1 MQAKDLMQRSVVTV
15 RPTATLAEAARV
27 LLAAGVN
34 SAPVVDEQGHLL
46 GMVGLKDILRAPV
59 PSDHAS
65 LVTRYTTLHDR
76 AGAVAVTRVQT
87 VMARRV
93 VRVDPATSVEE
104 VAALLVNR
112 GRHPIPVLEDGRVV
126 GVIGRADIVRAILA
140 SADEPVEVPAAG

>member
-1 MQAKDLMQRSVVTV
+1 MQAQELMQRRVITV

-34 SAPVVDEQGHLL
+34 SAPVVDEQGRLL

-59 PSDHAS
+59 PSDHAA

-76 AGAVAVTRVQT
+76 ARAVAATRVQA

-93 VRVDPATSVEE
+93 VCVDPATPVEE

-112 GRHPIPVLEDGRVV
+112 GRHPIPVLQDGRVA
-126 GVIGRADIVRAILA
+126 GVIGRSDVVRAILA
-140 SADEPVEVPAAG
+140 LTSEPAEAPAAG